1 MAATVQRTGQGP
13 DRGTG
18 QYSQDRERWWD
29 DRQQRWFLTGPA
41 ADTLEIELEDY
52 AGTSWLTS
60 VLTTLGSQFGT
71 GTYRFIGVAHS
82 RDPRWPTYRVVG
94 DTFVGARAFLADI
107 PPQESWSP
115 GMTES
120 LSALRGDLADHGWI
134 LTGRGNEPWSY
145 RYIRPCIDTQGV
157 DQPLV

>member
-29 DRQQRWFLTGPA
+29 DRQQRWFPTGPA

-71 GTYRFIGVAHS
+71 GTYRFIGVAHTAAT
-82 RDPRWPTYRVVG
+82 PAGPPTG
-94 DTFVGARAFLADI
+94 SSGTPSWARAR
-107 PPQESWSP
+107 SWRISRRKSP
-115 GMTES
+115 G
-120 LSALRGDLADHGWI
+120 LPG
-134 LTGRGNEPWSY
+134 
-145 RYIRPCIDTQGV
+145 
-157 DQPLV
+157 